1 MGKEQGGPR
10 SDDEQ
15 SAGLNGPGLAS
26 AAPPVWMGH
35 GRKGEPLLNSEN
47 LESKPAGRAQL
58 GLLWGLLLTP

>member
-35 GRKGEPLLNSEN
+35 GRKGEPLLNSES
-47 LESKPAGRAQL
+47 LECLQAELS
-58 GLLWGLLLTP
+58 